1 MRLIRLYIDQDLDIK
16 KIFFLDKN
24 SHHYLSK
31 VLRVKKKI
39 KKLSYS
45 IILAMN
51 IMVML
56 KILIIKILRYI
67 SSKKFLKKRIK
78 IK

>member
-1 MRLIRLYIDQDLDIK
+1 MRLIRLYINQDLDIK
-16 KIFFLDKN
+16 NIFLDKN
-24 SHHYLSK
+24 SHHYLSN
-31 VLRVKKKI
+31 VLRVKKI

-56 KILIIKILRYI
+56 KILIIKKILRYI
-67 SSKKFLKKRIK
+67 SSIKFLKKRIE

>member
-1 MRLIRLYIDQDLDIK
+1 MRLIRLYINQDLDIK

-24 SHHYLSK
+24 SHHYLSN
-31 VLRVKKKI
+31 VLRVKKI

-67 SSKKFLKKRIK
+67 SSIKFLKKRIE